1 MMQDSYA
8 DSLWK
13 SSTEWEK
20 HLRGYIYIYFILS
33 IYRVTYMIPSIPYG
47 NLCLIHSSIETVRL
61 KSTPPVYQLVITHSD

>member
-47 NLCLIHSSIETVRL
+47 NFCLIQTVRL

>member
-20 HLRGYIYIYFILS
+20 HLRGYIYIFHFIY
-33 IYRVTYMIPSIPYG
+33 IYRLHI
-47 NLCLIHSSIETVRL
+47 
-61 KSTPPVYQLVITHSD
+61 

>member
-20 HLRGYIYIYFILS
+20 HLRGYIYIFHFIY
-33 IYRVTYMIPSIPYG
+33 IPFTYMIPSIPYG
-47 NLCLIHSSIETVRL
+47 NFCLIQTVRL
-61 KSTPPVYQLVITHSD
+61 KSTPPVYQLVITQSD